1 VLLKTEKQAMFSLA
15 LVYAFRM
22 IGLFMILPVFSLY
35 AEDYAGATPVLVGLA
50 VGIYGLTQ
58 GLFQLPFGFLSD
70 RVGRKKMIVLG
81 LLLFCA
87 GSVVAA
93 LAHSI
98 YAIIAGRALQGM
110 GAIAAVVMALAADLT
125 REEMRIR
132 IMAVIG
138 MSIGLAFMF
147 SMIMGPILASSV
159 GISGIF
165 WVTAG
170 LALLSI
176 FLILTITPTPEQQSF
191 HRDAQ
196 LSVTDL
202 SRVISNT
209 ELLRLDFGVFVL
221 HMILSATFVLFPLV
235 LRDHLGIVVDEHW
248 KTYLPVFVLSILFM
262 MPMILTAER
271 KRKMKAMFLLG
282 VGLVMLS
289 EFGLYLFHEYL
300 WVFAM
305 LVLFFSG
312 FNFLEASMPSLVAKI
327 APADMKG
334 SAMGLFSA
342 SQFFGAF
349 SGGLL
354 GGTMLAYDT
363 SQPAFYELGLI
374 ALLWVVVA
382 VFMKNPKPVTSR
394 IVSLKNMDDS
404 ALQAFRQ
411 QVALIPGVQ
420 DVSVYLEDRMAYLKI
435 DKKVFADEDL
445 NKLLVES

>member
-15 LVYAFRM
+15 LIYACRM

-35 AEDYAGATPVLVGLA
+35 AQDYADATPVLVGLA
-50 VGIYGLTQ
+50 IGVYGLTQ

-87 GSVVAA
+87 GSVLAA
-93 LAHSI
+93 LADSI
-98 YAIIAGRALQGM
+98 YAIIGGRALQGM

-125 REEMRIR
+125 REEVRMR

-147 SMIMGPILASSV
+147 SMIMGPILAGSF

-165 WVTAG
+165 WITAA
-170 LALLSI
+170 LASLSI
-176 FLILTITPTPEQQSF
+176 VLVLTITPTPLQQGF

-196 LSVTDL
+196 LSLADL
-202 SRVISNT
+202 SRVVSNT

-235 LRDHLGIVVDEHW
+235 LRDHLGVAVDEHW
-248 KTYLPVFVLSILFM
+248 KTYLPVFVLSILLM
-262 MPMILTAER
+262 MPMILKAE
-271 KRKMKAMFLLG
+271 KKSKMKLMFL
-282 VGLVMLS
+282 VGITLVGLS
-289 EFGLYLFHEYL
+289 EFGLYLLHEYV

-334 SAMGLFSA
+334 SAMGVFSA
-342 SQFFGAF
+342 SQFLGAF
-349 SGGLL
+349 CGGVL
-354 GGTMLAYDT
+354 GGTMLAYDS
-363 SQPAFYELGLI
+363 SQPAFFQLGLI
-374 ALLWVVVA
+374 ATLWLVLALFMQNPRAVA
-382 VFMKNPKPVTSR
+382 SR
-394 IVSLKNMDDS
+394 IVSLQDLDETGLND
-404 ALQAFRQ
+404 FCQ
-411 QVALIPGVQ
+411 QIELLPGVQ
-420 DVSVYLEDRMAYLKI
+420 EVSVYQEDRIAYLKI
-435 DKKVFADEDL
+435 DKKLFADEDL
-445 NKLLVES
+445 NKLMAQP

>member
-1 VLLKTEKQAMFSLA
+1 MFSLA

-50 VGIYGLTQ
+50 IGIYGLTQ

-70 RVGRKKMIVLG
+70 RVGRKRMIVLG

-87 GSVVAA
+87 GSVMAA
-93 LAHSI
+93 LADSI
-98 YAIIAGRALQGM
+98 YAIIAGRGLQGM

-125 REEMRIR
+125 REEMRMR

-147 SMIMGPILASSV
+147 SMIVGPILASSV

-165 WVTAG
+165 WVTAA
-170 LALLSI
+170 LALFSI
-176 FLILTITPTPEQQSF
+176 VLVLTITPTPDQQSF

-196 LSVTDL
+196 LSVADL
-202 SRVISNT
+202 SRVLANN
-209 ELLRLDFGVFVL
+209 ELLKLDFGVFVL

-235 LRDHLGIVVDEHW
+235 LRDHLGVSVDQHW
-248 KTYLPVFVLSILFM
+248 KTYLPVFMLSILFM
-262 MPMILTAER
+262 VPMILTAE
-271 KRKMKAMFLLG
+271 KKHKMKFMFVTG
-282 VGLVMLS
+282 ISLVALS
-289 EFGLYLFHEYL
+289 EFGLFLFHEYI

-342 SQFFGAF
+342 SQFIGAF

-354 GGTMLAYDT
+354 GGTMLAYDST
-363 SQPAFYELGLI
+363 QPAFFQLGFI
-374 ALLWVVVA
+374 ALLWVGVA
-382 VFMKNPKPVTSR
+382 LFMKNPKPVTSR
-394 IVSLKNMDDS
+394 IVSLQNMDDQ
-404 ALQAFRQ
+404 ALQCFRQ
-411 QVALIPGVQ
+411 KVEGLPGVQ
-420 DVSVYLEDRMAYLKI
+420 EVSVYLEDRMAYLKI
-435 DKKVFADEDL
+435 DKKQFVDEEL
-445 NKLLVES
+445 NRLLIQS